1 MCPRFAS
8 RPARP
13 GRQSPA
19 GCLGLLVLLG
29 WLAGPAHGQ
38 APSPPPVSAAPAV
51 VVTNAAPGPVPAA
64 HQSATAGTPAAATPG
79 PTPGLLPGSPP
90 ASAERSAPSAV
101 PSGSAGS
108 DRPLPAQLPLRQLTE
123 QGIQQFQQGEYDAA
137 IESFSAAHVLS
148 PNPMFL
154 FNIAQAHRKAGRPR
168 EALLHYQ
175 LFLRKAPDSPL
186 RPETEAYIALVETQL
201 QNRQQAAQR
210 VQSPAEHAPPP
221 LPTGPPHESPARPL
235 YKKGWFY
242 GVLVGSAAV
251 VGLGVGLGVYFATR
265 PPATSLGIVDP
276 VF

>member
-13 GRQSPA
+13 GRLSPA
-19 GCLGLLVLLG
+19 DCLGLLVLLG
-29 WLAGPAHGQ
+29 WLASPAHGQ
-38 APSPPPVSAAPAV
+38 APGPLPVSAAPAV
-51 VVTNAAPGPVPAA
+51 VVTQAAPGPVPDA
-64 HQSATAGTPAAATPG
+64 HPGATAGTPAAATPG
-79 PTPGLLPGSPP
+79 PTPGPIPGAPAANADRGPSPAGP
-90 ASAERSAPSAV
+90 
-101 PSGSAGS
+101 AGS

-201 QNRQQAAQR
+201 QSRQQAAQR

-221 LPTGPPHESPARPL
+221 LPIGPPHESPARPL

-242 GVLVGSAAV
+242 GVLFGSAAV